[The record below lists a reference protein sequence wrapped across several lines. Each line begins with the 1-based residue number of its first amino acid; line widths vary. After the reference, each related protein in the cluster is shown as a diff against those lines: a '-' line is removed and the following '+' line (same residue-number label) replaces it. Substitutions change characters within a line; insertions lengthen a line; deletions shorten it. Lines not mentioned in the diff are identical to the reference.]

1 MNISCITVF
10 LFIFVRMCNWLILDD
25 ISLFVVVLGN
35 VPCSANRL
43 KRGDSGAYAKALL
56 IHRRLQHASPRCFQ
70 ITLQLILLPLQITY
84 IHSSSPYGHEQTAIV
99 LCPFS
104 QSFLLAENPTSPLN
118 LALCT
123 DPNLREQRK

>member
-56 IHRRLQHASPRCFQ
+56 IHHKAAACFPS
-70 ITLQLILLPLQITY
+70 LLSNHLTIDT
-84 IHSSSPYGHEQTAIV
+84 SSA
-99 LCPFS
+99 
-104 QSFLLAENPTSPLN
+104 
-118 LALCT
+118 
-123 DPNLREQRK
+123 PNYLYS